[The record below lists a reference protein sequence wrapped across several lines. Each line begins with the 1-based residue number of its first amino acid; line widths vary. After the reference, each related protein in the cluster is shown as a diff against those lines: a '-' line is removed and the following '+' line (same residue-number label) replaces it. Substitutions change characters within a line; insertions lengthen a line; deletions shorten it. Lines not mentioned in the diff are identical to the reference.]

1 MVTRGC
7 GAPARAVRCGAGRM
21 SCAGAAP
28 LSASRFCLLALIAAK
43 QVSVLERGEKARAL
57 SCDIMSWGSYQAGII
72 AIPCPGRRC
81 GSPSRGQLVTLL
93 LTDGFRARIFPRE
106 WAKKLFSVRGLVCW
120 DRIFFFLQEKKKFG
134 NESLTFIQAAS
145 LDYILR
151 PIFLPSVE
159 TVVCWSQAPVKNNG
173 LNQTRWF
180 LRR

>member
-1 MVTRGC
+1 MDFVRGYFP
-7 GAPARAVRCGAGRM
+7 GKGR
-21 SCAGAAP
+21 
-28 LSASRFCLLALIAAK
+28 
-43 QVSVLERGEKARAL
+43 
-57 SCDIMSWGSYQAGII
+57 
-72 AIPCPGRRC
+72 
-81 GSPSRGQLVTLL
+81 
-93 LTDGFRARIFPRE
+93 
-106 WAKKLFSVRGLVCW
+106 KKLFSVGGGGLVCW

-134 NESLTFIQAAS
+134 NELLTFIQAAS